1 MKEPQM
7 MLNEGASDDAV
18 HNAGASDKAV
28 VNEGRDSAL
37 DGRGGRDQIAPE
49 QRHHLGRQDS
59 ASVGRI
65 GRRLEG

>member
-1 MKEPQM
+1 
-7 MLNEGASDDAV
+7 MLNEGGSDE
-18 HNAGASDKAV
+18 AV
-28 VNEGRDSAL
+28 VNEGRDGAL

-49 QRHHLGRQDS
+49 QRHHLGGQDS